1 METIKYY
8 LNEKTKLLKKNFVS
22 LPRLEARLLLS
33 KILNKSLNWTYLNL
47 EKKITKKQFE
57 NYEKIIKKKNKKI
70 SDSIFVRK

>member
-57 NYEKIIKKKNKKI
+57 NY
-70 SDSIFVRK
+70 